1 MGKLIR
7 ALFFL
12 IVLLAVGLVGFA
24 YLGPIFGAD
33 FSAPQKEIR
42 ESVPLDV
49 Q

>member
-1 MGKLIR
+1 MGRLIR

-12 IVLLAVGLVGFA
+12 IILSAIGLVGFA
-24 YLGPIFGAD
+24 YLGPMFGAD

>member
-12 IVLLAVGLVGFA
+12 IVLSAIGLIGFA
-24 YLGPIFGAD
+24 YLGPMFGAD